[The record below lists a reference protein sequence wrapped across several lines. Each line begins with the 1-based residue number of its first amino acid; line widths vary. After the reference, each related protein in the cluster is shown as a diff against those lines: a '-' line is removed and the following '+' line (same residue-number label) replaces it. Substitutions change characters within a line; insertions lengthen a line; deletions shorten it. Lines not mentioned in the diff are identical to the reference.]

1 MKAKF
6 ITLIIA
12 VFILISGSLFAETN
26 LVKLSF
32 YTSNGK
38 YLEFYSKT
46 ESVLAEYECLKVCK
60 LFGIHLTEDLNAE
73 VQPAFNIQDFVKPE
87 KEVVENDLDTKAI
100 FDEIIEQTFHG
111 K

>member
-6 ITLIIA
+6 ITLIIS
-12 VFILISGSLFAETN
+12 VFILISGNLFAESN

-46 ESVLAEYECLKVCK
+46 ESILEEYECLNICK
-60 LFGIHLTEDLNAE
+60 LFGIKLAEDLNAE
-73 VQPAFNIQDFVKPE
+73 VKPAFNIQDFVKPE
-87 KEVVENDLDTKAI
+87 KEVVENDIDTKAI
-100 FDEIIEQTFHG
+100 FNEIIRETYHG